1 MSVIPFLD
9 AVFTTALVSCW
20 TVPDPHVGANSRCG
34 AMSDVATTRL
44 PRTVHRLRGVDG
56 EAVLRAPG
64 T

>member
-1 MSVIPFLD
+1 LMPSSRRPSFPAGQFPIL
-9 AVFTTALVSCW
+9 A
-20 TVPDPHVGANSRCG
+20 VGANSRCG